1 VRSVKQEFGETGAN
15 LLFMTI
21 PVNDPTL
28 EELQQQNQKLTEQNA
43 ELSAKL
49 KWYEEQFKLAQQR
62 RFGASSEKT
71 PPEQMELNLFNE
83 AEVLAAPEPETEQ
96 IAYERR
102 KSSGKREADLSKLPV
117 ETVTYELPESERSCA
132 CCGGALHEM
141 STETRQE
148 IAIVPAQVKVI
159 RHVRQVYAC
168 RHCDREGER
177 TPIVTAPM
185 PRPVYPGSL
194 ASPSLLAHIMYQKYV
209 NGLPL
214 HRQEQDFAR
223 MGFILSRQTMANWM
237 VYAAE
242 EWLSPVFG
250 VLKFHLLKQELLH
263 ADETTLQVLRE
274 PGKSAESKSYVWLY
288 RTGSS
293 GPPIV
298 LYEYQP
304 SRAGEHPKHFLAGF
318 NGILQVDG
326 YAGYHKVK
334 GVKLAGCWAHARRGF
349 DEALKVL
356 PAGQLSVG
364 TAAQA
369 GLTFCNQLYAIE
381 REIKDLSPEERK
393 EVRMERS
400 RPILDAF
407 WVWLHQ
413 QKSRTLPKSK
423 LGEAMGYVLNQW
435 DKLTRFLED
444 GRIELDN
451 NRAERSIKPFVIGR
465 KNWLFANTPRGA
477 NASTVI
483 YSLMETAKENGLNP
497 FRYLTFLFE
506 QLPQLENLT
515 DPETLAPFLPGSPD
529 LPTYCRVVTS

>member
-1 VRSVKQEFGETGAN
+1 
-15 LLFMTI
+15 M

-28 EELQQQNQKLTEQNA
+28 ENLQQQNQSKDQHIRKLEQQNA

-49 KWYEEQFKLAQQR
+49 QWYEEQFRLAQQR
-62 RFGASSEKT
+62 RFGDSSEKT
-71 PPEQMELNLFNE
+71 SAEQMELNLFNE
-83 AEVLAAPEPETEQ
+83 AEVLASPEPEVETEQ

-102 KSSGKREADLSKLPV
+102 KASGKREADLSKLPV
-117 ETVTYELPESERSCA
+117 EIVTYELPEGERICE

-148 IAIVPAQVKVI
+148 IVMVPAQVKVL
-159 RHVRQVYAC
+159 RQVRLVYGC
-168 RHCDREGER
+168 RTCEREGER
-177 TPIVTAPM
+177 TTAPM

-194 ASPSLLAHIMYQKYV
+194 ASPSLLAHILYQKYV
-209 NGLPL
+209 NDLPL
-214 HRQEQDFAR
+214 YRQEQDFIR

-237 VYAAE
+237 MYAAE
-242 EWLSPVFG
+242 KWLSPVFG
-250 VLKFHLLKQELLH
+250 ILKLHLLEQDILH

-304 SRAGEHPKHFLAGF
+304 SRGGEHPRNFLTGF
-318 NGILQVDG
+318 DGILQVDG

-334 GVKLAGCWAHARRGF
+334 DVKLAGCWAHARRGF
-349 DEALKVL
+349 DEALKAL
-356 PAGQLSVG
+356 PPSQPKVG
-364 TAAQA
+364 TAAQE
-369 GLTFCNQLYAIE
+369 GLTFCNRLYAVE
-381 REIKDLSPEERK
+381 RETKELPADERQQ
-393 EVRMERS
+393 VRMERS
-400 RPILDAF
+400 RPILEAF
-407 WVWLHQ
+407 SGWLRQ
-413 QKSRTLPKSK
+413 QKGKTLPKSK
-423 LGEAMGYVLNQW
+423 LGEAIGYCLNQW

-477 NASTVI
+477 QASAVI
-483 YSLMETAKENGLNP
+483 YSVMETAKENGLHP
-497 FRYLTFLFE
+497 FSYLTFLFE
-506 QLPQLENLT
+506 QLPQLEKVN
-515 DPETLAPFLPGSPD
+515 DPQALELLLPWSTH
-529 LPTYCRVVTS
+529 LPPHCRVLTS